1 MDETTA
7 AAADAQRTAEMLVHV
22 GRIARCEAQAPS
34 LTPAQWAALR
44 FFAHANRMSRTPS
57 AFARFHATTRGTASQ
72 TVKSLE
78 TAGHLERRRA
88 DADGRSVVFDLTP
101 SGWAQLAADPLNR
114 LSAAIEALPPAQQ
127 ESLSAALQQ
136 LAGTLAHDR
145 DGQAFGSCGQ
155 CGFLGSA
162 EQAGCPFQC
171 RCTGA
176 LLSDEDFQRLC
187 ANFTPRAAVES
198 SAETRIN
205 PKNA

>member
-1 MDETTA
+1 MDETSPA
-7 AAADAQRTAEMLVHV
+7 AAAQRTAEMLVHV
-22 GRIARCEAQAPS
+22 GRIARCEAQTPS

-78 TAGHLERRRA
+78 TAGYVARRRA
-88 DADGRSVVFDLTP
+88 DVDGRSVIFDLTP
-101 SGWAQLAADPLNR
+101 SGWARLDADPLNK

-127 ESLSAALQQ
+127 HTLSEALQH
-136 LAGTLAHDR
+136 LAGALALDR

-155 CGFLGSA
+155 CGFLGAA
-162 EQAGCPFQC
+162 EQAGCPFRC

-187 ANFTPRAAVES
+187 ANFTPRASVVA
-198 SAETRIN
+198 SAETRSSS
-205 PKNA
+205 KET